1 MQDFRGRDQ
10 LCKGVFPE
18 KSRRLH
24 SWIYQQAGTLR
35 GNRYFCGPCGDAE
48 VTESLADDG
57 NGVEIET
64 KEIYPLMLLRLEPE
78 SGIN

>member
-1 MQDFRGRDQ
+1 MQDFRCGDQ

-18 KSRRLH
+18 KSRRIH
-24 SWIYQQAGTLR
+24 SRIYQQAGTLR
-35 GNRYFCGPCGDAE
+35 GNRYFFGPCRDAD

-64 KEIYPLMLLRLEPE
+64 QETDLLCHYGSIR
-78 SGIN
+78 